1 MTASRDVVARP
12 LAQDLWGGL
21 AASLVALPSAVAFG
35 VAILSPLGPEA
46 AARGA
51 AAGLAGAA
59 ALGLLTPLTRG
70 NPILISAPSAPAAAV
85 MGALA
90 AEMALAGDAAAG
102 MRRLALVAL
111 LAGALQLLFSMLKGG
126 RLMKYIPYPVVSG
139 YLTGV
144 GALIILKQ
152 LPPLLG
158 LARGLSLPEALLA
171 PAQWRGEALAVGV
184 AAVLATLAAP
194 RLTRRVP
201 PTVAGLAAGILAHVL
216 LGLRRPELLQVSDNP
231 LVVGA
236 FSGGPVLSG
245 AAARVASVLALGVA
259 DWRAALPPALTLAV
273 LLSIDALKTCV
284 VTDALTGG
292 RHDADRVLAGQGLGN
307 LAAAL
312 LGGAPGSGTMGPTVV
327 NISSGGATIRSALAA
342 GALAA
347 AALVAG
353 PLFLP
358 RLPLAALSGLL
369 IVVASRMV
377 DLDSLGLL
385 RHPTTR
391 FDFAVVAAVVAT
403 ALGVGLVEAA
413 AVGVGLSI
421 LLFLREQTRS
431 VVVRA
436 KSTLALRRSK
446 QVRRPEEAEVLS
458 VLGTEV
464 LVAELQGLLFF
475 GTTDQLLRDLEADLA
490 RCRFVVLD
498 LSRVHSV
505 DFTAAHLLERV
516 SRTLAER
523 GGRLVLCR
531 VPAASPTG
539 RDLSRYLRHLGL
551 TSEGG
556 SALVMGS
563 FDEGLEW
570 VEERLLEGRGR
581 APAEVRVLEFGDFPL
596 LRGRSADTVSAL
608 AACAREVGLRAG
620 QGLFRVGDEGDEL
633 FLVRSGRVRVTLPLE
648 GQAAHHLAT
657 FGPGEFFGEVAFL
670 DRGRRT
676 ADAAA
681 REDAQLYAVSRAR
694 FEEASGAH
702 PRLARQV
709 FSDLASALALR
720 LRQADAELGALKGS

>member
-1 MTASRDVVARP
+1 MLDSKDVVARS

-21 AASLVALPSAVAFG
+21 AAALVALPSAVAFG

-59 ALGLLTPLTRG
+59 ALGLLAPLTRG
-70 NPILISAPSAPAAAV
+70 SPILISSPSAPAAAV

-90 AEMALAGDAAAG
+90 AEMALGGDASAA
-102 MRRLALVAL
+102 MRRLVLVAF
-111 LAGALQLLFSMLKGG
+111 LAGALQLIFSILKGG

-144 GALIILKQ
+144 GALIFLKQ

-158 LARGLSLPEALLA
+158 LARGLPLSAAILEPS
-171 PAQWRGEALAVGV
+171 QWRVEALAVGAV
-184 AAVLATLAAP
+184 AILATLAAP
-194 RLTRRVP
+194 RATRRVP
-201 PTVAGLAAGILAHVL
+201 PTVVGLAAGILAHIVF
-216 LGLRRPELLQVSDNP
+216 GLRRPELLQVSDNP

-236 FSGGPVLSG
+236 FSGGSLLSG
-245 AAARVASVLALGVA
+245 AAERVSSVLALGVS
-259 DWRAALPPALTLAV
+259 DWDAALAPALTLAV

-292 RHDADRVLAGQGLGN
+292 RHDAARVLAGQGLGN

-312 LGGAPGSGTMGPTVV
+312 MGGTPGSGTMGPTVV
-327 NISSGGATIRSALAA
+327 NISSGGATIRSTLTA

-353 PLFLP
+353 PFFLP

-369 IVVASRMV
+369 IVVAARMV
-377 DLDSLGLL
+377 DMDSLDLL
-385 RHPTTR
+385 RHRSTR

-403 ALGVGLVEAA
+403 ALGIGLVEAS

-431 VVVRA
+431 VVVRL
-436 KSTLALRRSK
+436 KGTLALRRSK
-446 QVRRPEEAEVLS
+446 QVRQPEEAAVLA
-458 VLGTEV
+458 VLGAEV

-490 RCRFVVLD
+490 HCRYAVLD

-516 SRTLAER
+516 ARTLAER
-523 GGRLVLCR
+523 GGRLVFCR
-531 VPAASPTG
+531 VPAISPTG

-563 FDEGLEW
+563 LDEGLEW
-570 VEERLLEGRGR
+570 AEERLLEGRRSTSIEAR
-581 APAEVRVLEFGDFPL
+581 ALTLGEFPL
-596 LRGRSADTVSAL
+596 LRGRAADTVSAL
-608 AACAREVGLRAG
+608 AACSREAFLRAG
-620 QGLFRVGDEGDEL
+620 QSVFRVGDDGDEL
-633 FLVRSGRVRVTLPLE
+633 FLVRSGRVRVTLPLP

-657 FGPGEFFGEVAFL
+657 FGAGDFFGEVAFL
-670 DRGRRT
+670 DGGRRT
-676 ADAAA
+676 ADAVA
-681 REDAQLYAVSRAR
+681 REDAQLYGISRAR
-694 FEEASGAH
+694 FEEAVESH
-702 PRLARQV
+702 PKLARQV
-709 FSDLASALALR
+709 FSGLARALALR
-720 LRQADAELGALKGS
+720 LRQADAELGALKVN